1 MQLIAILLVQMVV
14 NVWSQMSVNVWVYGQ
29 EIIVMK
35 VNLIQYAIY
44 MP

>member
-1 MQLIAILLVQMVV
+1 MQLFAILLVQMVV

-35 VNLIQYAIY
+35 VNLIQYATY